1 MDRQGAIAEI
11 EWYRKLV
18 ARKLR
23 LWGGDLR
30 DDLRRKLLDN
40 IERVADKSDSLAFKP
55 DKQGYYIGE
64 VDEEGL
70 RHGYGIYTR
79 TTDKNDRWTMQA
91 GEWVEERPYGI
102 HTLYESD
109 CPEEHRYLAAI
120 HFKGR
125 RRSERGTIGI
135 TLSERG
141 IDTRIRKYRRWEGFS
156 LSTLIFGAIFIY
168 ILSLV
173 IIRNAKLA
181 LLVVGG
187 VAIFYTIGALRGR
200 QY

>member
-1 MDRQGAIAEI
+1 MNRQGAIAEI
-11 EWYRKLV
+11 DWYRSLV
-18 ARKLR
+18 ERKLR

-30 DDLRRKLLDN
+30 KDLRHKLLDN
-40 IERVADKSDSLAFKP
+40 IERVASKKDALVFMP

-79 TTDKNDRWTMQA
+79 TTNRSDRWTMQA

-102 HTLYESD
+102 HTLYEAD
-109 CPEEHRYLAAI
+109 CPEEHCYLAAM

-141 IDTRIRKYRRWEGFS
+141 IDTRIRKYRQWEGFS

-173 IIRNAKLA
+173 IIRNAKLS
-181 LLVVGG
+181 LFVVAGM
-187 VAIFYTIGALRGR
+187 AILYTIGALRGR
-200 QY
+200 Q

>member
-1 MDRQGAIAEI
+1 MDREAAIAEVD
-11 EWYRKLV
+11 WYRNLV
-18 ARKLR
+18 RRRIERWGVMLPPKARAMLTENMDEVAARK
-23 LWGGDLR
+23 
-30 DDLRRKLLDN
+30 
-40 IERVADKSDSLAFKP
+40 SSLQFKAE
-55 DKQGYYIGE
+55 KEGYYIGE

-79 TTDKNDRWTMQA
+79 TTDKSDRWTMHA

>member
-1 MDRQGAIAEI
+1 MNRQGAIAEI
-11 EWYRKLV
+11 DWYRSLV
-18 ARKLR
+18 ERKLR

-30 DDLRRKLLDN
+30 EDLRHKLLDN
-40 IERVADKSDSLAFKP
+40 IERVASKKDALVFMP

-79 TTDKNDRWTMQA
+79 TTNRSDRWTMQA
-91 GEWVEERPYGI
+91 GEWVEERPYGS
-102 HTLYESD
+102 HTLYEAD
-109 CPEEHRYLAAI
+109 CPEEHCYLAAM

-141 IDTRIRKYRRWEGFS
+141 IDTRIRKYRQWEGFS

-173 IIRNAKLA
+173 IIRNAKLS
-181 LLVVGG
+181 LFVVAGM
-187 VAIFYTIGALRGR
+187 AILYTIGALRGR
-200 QY
+200 Q